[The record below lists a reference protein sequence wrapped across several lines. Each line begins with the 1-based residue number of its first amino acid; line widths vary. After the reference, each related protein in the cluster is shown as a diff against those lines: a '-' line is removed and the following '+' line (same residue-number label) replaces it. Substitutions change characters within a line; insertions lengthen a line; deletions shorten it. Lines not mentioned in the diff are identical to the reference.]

1 MVISG
6 IAMVIFDSRIIH
18 NWIRKIRNRFQRNQ
32 QENNVELEENIDTN
46 EVALNTRPES
56 KPIPV
61 DPNNNETSL
70 SRRNQQSPDQQ
81 DNHVESSVPRVRS
94 DEVKMPYS
102 ILTGVVIFVI
112 FIVSFI
118 VIMVIRGV
126 VPNSP
131 IAYRF
136 FANMYLA
143 GISQVFS
150 LSLICFRNHYLR
162 YQFISHIE

>member
-1 MVISG
+1 
-6 IAMVIFDSRIIH
+6 MVIFDSRIIH